1 MASFAHFLISLFPL
15 VMFFIFLYKWQS
27 CNNNHA
33 QKRVPPSSTKL
44 PVIGNLHQIGLS
56 LHKSLHS
63 LSTKHGPLMLL
74 RFGRVPVLVVSSAD
88 AAREILKNQDSI
100 FSNRPKLTIPNK
112 LFYGSKDSVFSPY
125 GDNWKNMRG
134 IFVHHLMSPKSVH
147 QSFRDA
153 RDEETSLMILN
164 MTRQS
169 SSVVINLSDMLA
181 SLAHDVFCR
190 VAFGRKYSIKCDE
203 GRELRMKLNEE
214 MEMLGS
220 TFCVGDHIPWL
231 AWIDRVSGLNAKV
244 EKLAKWFDQ
253 FLETVL
259 EEHRAKNIIGESVD
273 FVDILIELQ
282 RSNDKD
288 GSFAVGDDDIKGVI
302 HNTFVGGIEATFSVM
317 EWTMA
322 ELLKYPNKMEK
333 LQHEVRRVA
342 GYNDEI
348 TEDDLQKLH
357 YLKAVIKESIRLHS
371 PAPLLVR
378 ESTQDTKVTGYDVPA
393 GTMVVVNTWS
403 IGRDPLLWDNPE
415 DFNPERFLDNNMD
428 FKGVHFEFIPFGAGR
443 RGCPGIDYVTV
454 LSELAI
460 ARLMHKFNFDLPDQP
475 RKNDL
480 DVSET
485 AGAIA
490 HLQFPLLV
498 AVTESLY
505 FLEESWDSW
514 Q

>member
-27 CNNNHA
+27 SNNNHA
-33 QKRVPPSSTKL
+33 QKRVPPSPRKL
-44 PVIGNLHQIGLS
+44 AVIGNLHQIGLS
-56 LHKSLHS
+56 PHKSLHS

-88 AAREILKNQDSI
+88 AAREILKNQESI
-100 FSNRPKLTIPNK
+100 FSNRPKLTIPYK

-125 GDNWKNMRG
+125 GDYSNNMRDVY
-134 IFVHHLMSPKSVH
+134 IHHLMSPKSRMH
-147 QSFRDA
+147 
-153 RDEETSLMILN
+153 N
-164 MTRQS
+164 
-169 SSVVINLSDMLA
+169 
-181 SLAHDVFCR
+181 VFCR

-203 GRELRMKLNEE
+203 ARELRMKLNEE

-220 TFCVGDHIPWL
+220 TYCVGDHIPWL
-231 AWIDRVSGLNAKV
+231 AWIDR
-244 EKLAKWFDQ
+244 KLAKWFDR

-282 RSNDKD
+282 RSNDKE

-322 ELLKYPNKMEK
+322 ELLKNPNKMEK

-348 TEDDLQKLH
+348 TEDDLEKLH

-415 DFNPERFLDNNMD
+415 DFNPERFLDNNVD
-428 FKGVHFEFIPFGAGR
+428 FRGVHFEFLPFGTGR

-460 ARLMHKFNFDLPDQP
+460 ARLLHKFNYDLPDQA

>member
-1 MASFAHFLISLFPL
+1 MASFAHFLIPLFPL

-27 CNNNHA
+27 SNNNHA
-33 QKRVPPSSTKL
+33 QKRVPPSPRKL

-100 FSNRPKLTIPNK
+100 FSNRPKLTIPYK

-125 GDNWKNMRG
+125 GDYSNNMRDVY
-134 IFVHHLMSPKSVH
+134 IHHLMSVH
-147 QSFRDA
+147 RSSFRDA

-181 SLAHDVFCR
+181 SLAHNVFCR

-220 TFCVGDHIPWL
+220 TYCVGDHIPWL

-244 EKLAKWFDQ
+244 EKLAKWFDR

-322 ELLKYPNKMEK
+322 ELLKNPNKMEK

-348 TEDDLQKLH
+348 TEDDLEKLH

-403 IGRDPLLWDNPE
+403 IGRDPMLWENPE

-443 RGCPGIDYVTV
+443 RGCPGMDYVTV

-460 ARLMHKFNFDLPDQP
+460 ARLVHKFNFDLPDQA

-498 AVTESLY
+498 GVTESLY
-505 FLEESWDSW
+505 FLEESWDSR